1 MERLELFDLPAQ
13 CVVDAER
20 HTVSL
25 PVSSLSSQF

>member
-25 PVSSLSSQF
+25 PVSGANSQF

>member
-13 CVVDAER
+13 CVVDSER

-25 PVSSLSSQF
+25 PVSGPNSQF